1 MNWTL
6 GNYWYL
12 LLLLVIPLIG
22 VVLIAFVKWRNAR
35 KSLFAEQRFQTEL
48 FEKSNKFSKIFPVLY
63 LLAFTFLI
71 FSIIDLLGGN
81 EQVKSQQKMNNVIFL
96 LDVSNSMNAEDI
108 QPNRLAMAKNVMV
121 NTLKGFTNDRVGI
134 VVFAGESRSI
144 MPLTTDF
151 TAVETYISGI
161 ETSIIQ
167 IQGTDFLKAMEEVV
181 KKFKSVPKGARQIVL
196 ISDGE
201 DNEGN
206 DKAAINIAK
215 KEGIRITSVGF
226 GTEEGAPVPEY
237 LYGQLMGYKVD
248 MTTGQTVVTK
258 RQTNALKALANATGG
273 NYIDGNSLE
282 DSAQKIISSINE
294 KSGSTN
300 VMIDSQ
306 NAIHYYQY
314 FLAVSLLLF
323 LVIYLFNPKRDFN
336 I

>member
-22 VVLIAFVKWRNAR
+22 VILVAFVKWRNAR
-35 KSLFAEQRFQTEL
+35 KSLFAEQRFQEDL
-48 FEKSNKFSKIFPVLY
+48 FEKTNKFSKIFPVLY

-71 FSIIDLLGGN
+71 FAIIDLLGGN
-81 EQVKSQQKMNNVIFL
+81 EQIKSQQKMNNVIFL

-108 QPNRLAMAKNVMV
+108 QPNRLSTAKNVMI
-121 NTLKGFTNDRVGI
+121 NSLKGFTNDRVGI

-151 TAVETYISGI
+151 TAAETYISGV
-161 ETSIIQ
+161 ETSIVQ

-181 KKFKSVPKGARQIVL
+181 KKFKNVPKGARQIIL

-206 DKAAINIAK
+206 DRAALNLAK
-215 KEGIRITSVGF
+215 KEGVRITSVGI

-237 LYGQLMGYKVD
+237 IYGQLMGYKVD
-248 MTTGQTVVTK
+248 MTTGETVVTK
-258 RQTNALKALANATGG
+258 RQTNALKALASGTGG
-273 NYIDGNSLE
+273 NYIDGNNIE
-282 DSAQKIISSINE
+282 DTAKKIISSINE

-306 NAIHYYQY
+306 NAVHYYQY

-323 LVIYLFNPKRDFN
+323 LIIYLLNPKRDFN